1 MDLLMDLINRGG
13 WVMYPIVLCSLAGL
27 GLTLERL
34 WALRRGRVIPRGF
47 LVSVS
52 NLLDKRRYDEAAFL
66 SQNNTSAA
74 ARLVNLALKLASRR
88 HIFKDALEE
97 AGRRE
102 ASELTANLGA
112 LHLVASV
119 SPLLGLLGTVSG
131 MINAFSSIASEGI
144 GNPGLLAGGIS
155 EALLT
160 TAAGLCV
167 AIPALVI
174 HRALLSRAETLTGEL
189 EDLSSDLLE
198 ALAAHEAARGIS
210 AKPAKP
216 SPRTS
221 TSPPGST
228 WFCCWFCFSWSRPS
242 FPSCPD

>member
-74 ARLVNLALKLASRR
+74 ARLVNLALKLASRRR

-198 ALAAHEAARGIS
+198 ALAAPEAAR
-210 AKPAKP
+210 
-216 SPRTS
+216 
-221 TSPPGST
+221 
-228 WFCCWFCFSWSRPS
+228 
-242 FPSCPD
+242 

>member
-13 WVMYPIVLCSLAGL
+13 WVMYPILLCSLAGL
-27 GLTLERL
+27 GLILERL
-34 WALRRGRVIPRGF
+34 WALRRSRVIPRDF
-47 LVSVS
+47 LISVS
-52 NLLDKRRYDEAAFL
+52 NLLDKRRYEEVAFL
-66 SQNNTSAA
+66 AQNNSCSA
-74 ARLVNLALKLASRR
+74 ARLVSLALKLAGRR
-88 HIFKDALEE
+88 RRLFKDALEE

-102 ASELTANLGA
+102 ASELTAHLGA

-167 AIPALVI
+167 AIPALVV
-174 HRALLSRAETLTGEL
+174 HRALLSRAETLTGDL
-189 EDLSSDLLE
+189 EDLASDLLE
-198 ALAAHEAARGIS
+198 NLAADDKS
-210 AKPAKP
+210 
-216 SPRTS
+216 
-221 TSPPGST
+221 
-228 WFCCWFCFSWSRPS
+228 
-242 FPSCPD
+242 